1 MLSKVMAYAGGYR
14 KYINAA
20 VGVMLLGIFMSVLP
34 YLFVYR
40 LIEALVLQQ
49 EMTVSFVIL
58 HLIGIAACEV
68 LYACFYIK
76 GLQLS
81 HMGAYHILKNIR
93 VSLQEKLEKQPLGT
107 IKELGTGTIK
117 KIFIDDIENIE
128 LLVAHAVPEGLANLV
143 IPVFVMVAMF
153 FVDWKLT
160 LLCLAALPIGMFAMG
175 MMFCAGTSK
184 MDAYYKAAARMNNT
198 IVEYINGME
207 VVKVFNRDG
216 ESYKRFEGDIMAYR
230 DFTLAWYKVC
240 WPWMALYNSI
250 LPCLAVITIP
260 VGAWFVL
267 SGMSTLTDFVLVICM
282 SFSVGAPL
290 LRAMSFA
297 GKIPSLNYKIEALEQ
312 LMSAPPLK
320 HGTKAF
326 AGKNHDISFEN
337 IHFSYK
343 EDEVLHGVSMQIKE
357 GTMTALVGESGS
369 GKSTLAKLLV
379 HYYDTQ
385 SGTIKI
391 GGQDICDM
399 TIEALNQEIS
409 YVSQEQFLF
418 NTSLY
423 ENIKIGKPDASKEEV
438 LKAARRAQCEEFIA
452 RLPEG
457 IEAKAG
463 GGGKQLS
470 GGERQRIA
478 LARAILKDA
487 PIIVL
492 DEATAFVDPE
502 NEEKMNAAIGEIIKN
517 KTVIVIAHR
526 LSSIVHADNIYVL
539 KKGAIAAVGT
549 HEELMLGSEEYQK
562 LWNASAE
569 SAAWKIKVKGETAGE
584 EAGVC

>member
-1 MLSKVMAYAGGYR
+1 M
-14 KYINAA
+14 
-20 VGVMLLGIFMSVLP
+20 
-34 YLFVYR
+34 
-40 LIEALVLQQ
+40 
-49 EMTVSFVIL
+49 
-58 HLIGIAACEV
+58 
-68 LYACFYIK
+68 
-76 GLQLS
+76 
-81 HMGAYHILKNIR
+81 
-93 VSLQEKLEKQPLGT
+93 
-107 IKELGTGTIK
+107 
-117 KIFIDDIENIE
+117 
-128 LLVAHAVPEGLANLV
+128 
-143 IPVFVMVAMF
+143 
-153 FVDWKLT
+153 
-160 LLCLAALPIGMFAMG
+160 
-175 MMFCAGTSK
+175 
-184 MDAYYKAAARMNNT
+184 
-198 IVEYINGME
+198 
-207 VVKVFNRDG
+207 
-216 ESYKRFEGDIMAYR
+216 
-230 DFTLAWYKVC
+230 
-240 WPWMALYNSI
+240 
-250 LPCLAVITIP
+250 
-260 VGAWFVL
+260 
-267 SGMSTLTDFVLVICM
+267 
-282 SFSVGAPL
+282 
-290 LRAMSFA
+290 
-297 GKIPSLNYKIEALEQ
+297 
-312 LMSAPPLK
+312 MSAPPLK
-320 HGTKAF
+320 HGAKAF
-326 AGKNHDISFEN
+326 AGKNHNISFEN

-343 EDEVLHGVSMQIKE
+343 EDEVLHGVSLQIKE

-438 LKAARRAQCEEFIA
+438 LEAARKAQCEEFIA

-457 IEAKAG
+457 IETRAG
-463 GGGKQLS
+463 DGGKQLS

-526 LSSIVHADNIYVL
+526 LSSIVHADNICVL